1 MEFHPHGLGDD
12 ENVRKENGG
21 IHSEDVDRLEGD
33 LGREVGPFIH
43 FGKRVVFPD
52 GTVFGQVAARL
63 AHDPNRRAL
72 HGLAVAG
79 AEEKM
84 FFSIDGEILPV

>member
-1 MEFHPHGLGDD
+1 
-12 ENVRKENGG
+12 
-21 IHSEDVDRLEGD
+21 
-33 LGREVGPFIH
+33 
-43 FGKRVVFPD
+43 
-52 GTVFGQVAARL
+52 L